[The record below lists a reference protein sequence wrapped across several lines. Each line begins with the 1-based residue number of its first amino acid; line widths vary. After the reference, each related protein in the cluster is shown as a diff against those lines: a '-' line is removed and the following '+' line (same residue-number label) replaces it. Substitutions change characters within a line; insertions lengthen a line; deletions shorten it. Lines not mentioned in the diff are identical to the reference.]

1 MGFLSHIC
9 QNYTGKFEK
18 VQFRSDKGRDKIAS
32 CVIIAESASSHNN
45 ASSAYS
51 GSAGRWRE
59 LEAYLTSGGNILI
72 YDIRRTCWQGESD
85 QYAVTIIKS
94 EDELAKYWIDHPGWL
109 TRDLLGDVE
118 KVTNVCVAEE
128 VE

>member
-1 MGFLSHIC
+1 MGFLSRIC
-9 QNYTGKFEK
+9 PDYIAKFEK
-18 VQFRSDKGRDKIAS
+18 IQFRSDKGRDKIAS
-32 CVIIAESASSHNN
+32 CAIIAEVASSHNN
-45 ASSAYS
+45 ASAAYS

-85 QYAVTIIKS
+85 QYSVTVIKS
-94 EDELAKYWIDHPGWL
+94 EKELAQYWIDHPGWL
-109 TRDLLGDVE
+109 TRDLLEGIE
-118 KVTNVCVAEE
+118 KVTSVCVAEE